1 MSTNSSINK
10 TNRTV
15 VSGIFARTGSS
26 RSSAV
31 VLGLLILAAVMQPLF
46 FLAAVLDEEFKVF
59 YEPATFPADQWLRP
73 LAAIVVAI
81 ALFSIRDRAALIL
94 VLSLTPWLV
103 GLLTN
108 GLVSLLQ
115 GGVDRWVDIAS
126 SQTKP
131 FAITLIGVIE
141 TSSLTVAFLIGVT
154 WLLTSQIGSRLEPG
168 NSVMKVS
175 DWLVA
180 PIGSSQGEKKAPE
193 PLRKSQ
199 IVLIVVLFLFAAA
212 GLLKMVEPFST
223 GYFLITYPGGELPAD
238 QWLRVFFYLAFAV
251 LTIVGISVPFMLP
264 ILAAFAF
271 VWNTFLETPFIL
283 IVNEQRDRLLNYNSV
298 GFEALNGFL
307 SIVLILVVLT
317 ATWVVAE
324 GLILQYKRRVMSWAE
339 SRSDHYAGV
348 DIPTAGP
355 EVKQQVST
363 LAVFGLIFA
372 FLIPIVG
379 LVLSYAARNDI
390 VLSKGHKTGF
400 DMAVT
405 ASIIGWA
412 LFVLQILALIFLTL
426 TGALASVFPWLF
438 LGELG
443 SF

>member
-1 MSTNSSINK
+1 MSIGTSSK
-10 TNRTV
+10 
-15 VSGIFARTGSS
+15 SGTAFSSLFRKTGSS
-26 RSSAV
+26 RASAIA
-31 VLGLLILAAVMQPLF
+31 LGLLILAAGMQPLF
-46 FLAAVLDEEFKVF
+46 LIAALLDEEFKVF
-59 YEPATFPADQWLRP
+59 YEPATFPPDQWLRP
-73 LAAIVVAI
+73 IAAIFIAI
-81 ALFSIRDRAALIL
+81 ALFNIRDRAALIL

-108 GLVSLLQ
+108 GLVNLLQ

-131 FAITLIGVIE
+131 LSITLIGVIE

-154 WLLTSQIGSRLEPG
+154 WILTSQIGSRLEPG
-168 NSVMKVS
+168 NPVMKVS
-175 DWLVA
+175 EWLVA
-180 PIGSSQGEKKAPE
+180 PIGSSQAEKKTPE

-199 IVLIVVLFLFAAA
+199 IVLIVVLFFFAAA

-223 GYFLITYPGGELPAD
+223 EYFLITYSGGELPAD
-238 QWLRVFFYLAFAV
+238 QWLRIFFYLAFAA
-251 LTIVGISVPFMLP
+251 LTIVGISVPVLLP

-271 VWNTFLETPFIL
+271 LWNTYLESPVVL
-283 IVNEQRDRLLNYNSV
+283 IANQQKDRLFNYNSV
-298 GFEALNGFL
+298 GFESLNGLL
-307 SIVLILVVLT
+307 SIALVLVVLV
-317 ATWVVAE
+317 AIWVVAE
-324 GLILQYKRRVMSWAE
+324 GLILQYKRKVMSWAE
-339 SRSDHYAGV
+339 ARADHYAGV
-348 DIPTAGP
+348 DMPVAGP

-438 LGELG
+438 LAELG